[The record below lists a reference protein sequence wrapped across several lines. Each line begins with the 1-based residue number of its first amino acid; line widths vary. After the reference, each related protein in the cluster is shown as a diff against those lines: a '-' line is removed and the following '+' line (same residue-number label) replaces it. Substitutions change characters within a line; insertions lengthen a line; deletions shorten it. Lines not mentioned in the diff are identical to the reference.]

1 MEVKAKSGLTMAS
14 SGPLV
19 RKIPEPSRPQL
30 QDPGVSQHPEGVCWP
45 REGKT
50 QPQFTLEPLLA
61 PLSKTTTGDF
71 LTSLQAPVLGVPA
84 CVPAPELL
92 EREGGIGGPLL
103 LSLEILI
110 RYSVKLAPNQGSSY
124 LNLEMEVES
133 WNRFEPVHDE

>member
-84 CVPAPELL
+84 CVPACLPACPRAPGERRGDWGPASTQLRNPHQVLCETGSQPRVFLFELGNGSGVL
-92 EREGGIGGPLL
+92 E
-103 LSLEILI
+103 
-110 RYSVKLAPNQGSSY
+110 
-124 LNLEMEVES
+124 
-133 WNRFEPVHDE
+133 